1 MDDLQQVLAGA
12 EAMPDDGTERAE
24 PGAEVEYASRTAQ
37 RKTERRAGR
46 VVRRAEQ
53 RLKSAAVKREER
65 AVVRAARAANSS
77 PSPEEQAGYYAIR
90 NARRA
95 REEARDG
102 LREGMSLPWSH
113 PGSRGVR
120 VVIDLG
126 MEALMNTSELKSLA
140 AQVTISYGEVIQRS
154 IHREGYAPL
163 RLACT
168 GLADAPK
175 TKARLLPKG
184 AKGWGM
190 HFCEGDFAASVTE
203 LCAPL
208 AEPAVEPEAMVNT
221 AGSGGPQ
228 GEIPMGLGPRIVVLS
243 PDAEVALTEVRED
256 EVYVIGGLCDYGR
269 ILNVTA
275 QRAEERGVFA
285 ARLPISEAFGVTI
298 SVDILTINQVVVALM
313 EVVNNGG
320 DWEKAFREAL
330 PPRKLREVDELL
342 KLKKKGANVKAG
354 VNEETGAKAAA
365 DGTPVC

>member
-1 MDDLQQVLAGA
+1 MSGPVRAAGLVAGVRLLGGTSIVRIATTPSASMADADSVEQGEGRDGVHEGEAGGGEGFFCMDDLQQVLAGA

-175 TKARLLPKG
+175 TKARSPP
-184 AKGWGM
+184 
-190 HFCEGDFAASVTE
+190 DPSVE
-203 LCAPL
+203 KH
-208 AEPAVEPEAMVNT
+208 
-221 AGSGGPQ
+221 SGGT
-228 GEIPMGLGPRIVVLS
+228 S
-243 PDAEVALTEVRED
+243 T
-256 EVYVIGGLCDYGR
+256 
-269 ILNVTA
+269 T
-275 QRAEERGVFA
+275 
-285 ARLPISEAFGVTI
+285 S
-298 SVDILTINQVVVALM
+298 S
-313 EVVNNGG
+313 
-320 DWEKAFREAL
+320 
-330 PPRKLREVDELL
+330 
-342 KLKKKGANVKAG
+342 
-354 VNEETGAKAAA
+354 
-365 DGTPVC
+365 